1 MERIRVTWA
10 IRILALTAGGL
21 CAGFAG
27 SNPPLLAQGADEL
40 VMVANKSNAPAASM
54 TKGDAKKLLLGQ
66 TSKWSGGVPVIVVLT
81 PAGSAER
88 TQVLSKICG
97 MNESDFTRYQLQIAF
112 TGGTAATLHEE
123 HSVAG
128 VSAFVKGHPGAVGF
142 LHKSEAG
149 DDLKTVLTLN

>member
-10 IRILALTAGGL
+10 TRVLALVAGGL
-21 CAGFAG
+21 CAGIAG
-27 SNPPLLAQGADEL
+27 STPLMLAQGPDAL
-40 VMVANKSNAPAASM
+40 VMVANKSNPAAASM

-66 TSKWSGGVPVIVVLT
+66 MSKWSGGVPVIIVLT

-128 VSAFVKGHPGAVGF
+128 VSVFIKGHPGAVGF
-142 LHKSEAG
+142 LPKREVG
-149 DDLKTVLTLN
+149 DDLATVLTLN

>member
-1 MERIRVTWA
+1 MKRIRLTWA
-10 IRILALTAGGL
+10 TRILALAAGGL
-21 CAGFAG
+21 CAAIAG
-27 SNPPLLAQGADEL
+27 SQPPVLAQGAEAL
-40 VMVANKSNAPAASM
+40 VMVANKGNAAAASM

-66 TSKWSGGVPVIVVLT
+66 TSKWAGGVPVIIVLT

-88 TQVLSKICG
+88 AQVLSKICG

-128 VSAFVKGHPGAVGF
+128 VSSFIKGHPGAIGF

-149 DDLKTVLTLN
+149 DDLATVFTLN